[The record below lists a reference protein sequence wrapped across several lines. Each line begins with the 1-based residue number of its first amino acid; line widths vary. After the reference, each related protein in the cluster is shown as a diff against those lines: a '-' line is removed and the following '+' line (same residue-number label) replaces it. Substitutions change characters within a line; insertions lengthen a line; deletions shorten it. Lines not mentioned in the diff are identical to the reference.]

1 MKEIT
6 KKVYYSELL
15 NKEFD
20 SVEELN
26 KAEEEKK
33 AAEAVAIETNS
44 KKKELAKSIESS
56 DAKIETAKKEYVD
69 IRNEFEK
76 RYREFKG
83 EYNRKLAELEK
94 ERDNTLS
101 EKAKEIRQYTDE
113 RYDALYKYTKEF
125 GVYKKYLTGEDA
137 EKERKKILNSIFSVF
152 PTFWD
157 IINW

>member
-1 MKEIT
+1 MKTIT
-6 KKVYYSELL
+6 KYYSDILD
-15 NKEFD
+15 KEFN
-20 SVEELN
+20 SVEELK

-33 AAEAVAIETNS
+33 AAEVVAIETNS
-44 KKKELAKSIESS
+44 KKKELAKSIESA
-56 DAKIETAKKEYVD
+56 DAKIETAKKEYID

-94 ERDNTLS
+94 ERDSTLS

-113 RYDALYKYTKEF
+113 RYDALCKYNKEF

-137 EKERKKILNSIFSVF
+137 EKERKKILSSIFSVF

>member
-1 MKEIT
+1 MKTIT
-6 KKVYYSELL
+6 KYYSDILG
-15 NKEFD
+15 KEFN
-20 SVEELN
+20 SVEELE

-33 AAEAVAIETNS
+33 AVEAVAIETNS

-56 DAKIETAKKEYVD
+56 DAKIETAKKEYAD
-69 IRNEFEK
+69 IHNKYERDF
-76 RYREFKG
+76 RELNG
-83 EYNRKLAELEK
+83 EYTRKLDALK
-94 ERDNTLS
+94 TERDNALS
-101 EKAKEIRQYTDE
+101 EKAKEIRQFTDE
-113 RYDALYKYTKEF
+113 RYDALCKYNKEF